1 MPKRITVIGGGP
13 GGYAAAIAA
22 AQSGASVTI
31 IEQDQVGGT
40 CLHRGCIP
48 SKVMKRT
55 AEVMDDLRRASEFA
69 LRLNGEYGV
78 EMTRLMERKKQVISH
93 QLRGMTGRL
102 KQEKIELLKGTGR
115 IAAPGTA
122 VVRDSEGTESRVP
135 WDRLILAP
143 GAIPLEIP
151 FLPFDGEAILSSN
164 DALSLETLP
173 PSMVIV
179 GGGIIGCE
187 LGGIFASFGV
197 DVTLVEALDRLL
209 PLPSVDEDISR
220 VFQREMKKRKLK
232 FLLNSRLE
240 QVKKAPDGCISTVV
254 STHGAT
260 GSLEIE
266 TEKVLVCIGRR
277 PHTSGLG
284 LDRVGIETDDTGAIP
299 VDERM
304 RTAAPDV
311 YAIGDAL
318 GTSRWMLA
326 HAATAEGLVAGR
338 NAAGADRT
346 LSYHAVPGAVYTTP
360 EVADVGLTQREAQEK
375 GYDIDVHS
383 VLFRHVGKAH
393 VIGHIGGEAKL
404 VVNRKNGHILGVHMI
419 GPHVTELISEWTLAM
434 TAGVS
439 VAQIANTLHPHPT
452 LSEISMEISLKAEGM
467 GLYG

>member
-1 MPKRITVIGGGP
+1 MPKRVTVIGGGP
-13 GGYAAAIAA
+13 GGYAAAMAA

-55 AEVMDDLRRASEFA
+55 AEVMDDMRRAAEFA
-69 LRLNGEYGV
+69 LHLNGECRL
-78 EMTRLMERKKQVISH
+78 EMALLMERKKQVISH

-115 IAAPGTA
+115 IVGPGSA
-122 VVRDSEGTESRVP
+122 VVRDPEGTERKVL

-143 GAIPLEIP
+143 GSIPLEIP
-151 FLPFDGEAILSSN
+151 SLPFDGETILSSN
-164 DALSLETLP
+164 DALGLETLP
-173 PSMVIV
+173 ASMVIV

-197 DVTLVEALDRLL
+197 DITLVEALDRLL

-232 FLLNSRLE
+232 FLLRSRLE
-240 QVKKAPDGCISTVV
+240 RVKKGPDGGMAAVV
-254 STHGAT
+254 STHGT
-260 GSLEIE
+260 PESLEIE

-277 PHTSGLG
+277 PKTAGLG
-284 LDRVGIETDDTGAIP
+284 LDKVGIKTDETGGIP
-299 VDERM
+299 VDDRM

-318 GTSRWMLA
+318 GPSQWMLA

-346 LSYHAVPGAVYTTP
+346 MSYHAVPGAVYTTP
-360 EVADVGLTQREAQEK
+360 EVADVGLTEREAREN
-375 GYDIDVHS
+375 GYDIDVYS

-404 VVNRKNGHILGVHMI
+404 VVNRENRHILGVHMI

-434 TAGVS
+434 TAGVR
-439 VAQIANTLHPHPT
+439 VEQIAKTLHPHPT